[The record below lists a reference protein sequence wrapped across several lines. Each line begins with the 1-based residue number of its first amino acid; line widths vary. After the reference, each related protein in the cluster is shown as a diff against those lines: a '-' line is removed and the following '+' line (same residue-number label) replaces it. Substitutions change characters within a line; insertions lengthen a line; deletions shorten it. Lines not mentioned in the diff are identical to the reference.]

1 MFCPKCGNE
10 IAAGSRFCGNCGY
23 QLDNAM
29 GAGMTGE
36 SQPDSHPQPEPYA
49 QPEPYPQPEPYAQ
62 PQPEIVPYSAPYN
75 APTPHGGVSP
85 LATDR
90 SLATYILLS
99 IVTCGIYGYYF
110 VYQMA
115 QDTNTICEGDGE
127 NTPGLVAF
135 ILLSFF
141 TCGIYSIYWQYQLAK
156 RLDNNAPRYGVMLMQ
171 HANDVVLWL
180 VLGVVTCIFPLSYV
194 AVFYII
200 RNLNMMSEAYNR
212 ANGLA

>member
-10 IAAGSRFCGNCGY
+10 IVPGSRFCGNCGH
-23 QLDNAM
+23 QMEGAT
-29 GAGMTGE
+29 GAGVTGAEVTGE
-36 SQPDSHPQPEPYA
+36 PQPEP
-49 QPEPYPQPEPYAQ
+49 EPYPQ
-62 PQPEIVPYSAPYN
+62 PQPEIVPYRAPV
-75 APTPHGGVSP
+75 PTGGTRT

-99 IVTCGIYGYYF
+99 IVTCGIYGYWF

-115 QDTNTICEGDGE
+115 QDTNVICEGDGE

-156 RLDNNAPRYGVMLMQ
+156 RLDNNAPRYGVTLTE

-200 RNLNMMSEAYNR
+200 RNLNTMSAAYNS